1 MIQVTELAQNKIV
14 EAMDN
19 YKKPVIGI
27 RALAKVTSPFKV
39 DFALAF
45 VPEDGR
51 KDDDEIIE
59 FDKFNIYIEKNITK
73 YFEGVT
79 LDYQNSLHGAGFAFI
94 NVPKV
99 PKEYKGTLAEKIVQ
113 VIDEQI
119 NPQIAN
125 HGGYVSL
132 VDVNGTEVIIQ
143 MGGGCQGCGMANVT
157 LKNGVEV
164 ALKEAIP
171 EITAVYDVTDHASG
185 KNPYYQ
191 GEKG

>member
-1 MIQVTELAQNKIV
+1 MIKVTEVAQEKIM
-14 EAMDN
+14 EAIDN
-19 YKKPVIGI
+19 YKDPVKGV
-27 RALAKVTSPFKV
+27 RALASARSPFKI
-39 DFALAF
+39 DYALAF
-45 VPEDGR
+45 VPENGD
-51 KDDDEIIE
+51 KENDEVIN
-59 FDKFNIYIEKNITK
+59 FDNFSIYIDAENTK

-79 LDYQNSLHGAGFAFI
+79 LDYQDSLRGGGFTFVD
-94 NVPKV
+94 VPKV
-99 PKEYKGTLAEKIVQ
+99 PKEFKGTLAEKIIQ

-119 NPQIAN
+119 NPQIAD

-132 VDVNGTEVIIQ
+132 IDVKGTEVIIQ

-185 KNPYYQ
+185 KNPYY
-191 GEKG
+191 KS